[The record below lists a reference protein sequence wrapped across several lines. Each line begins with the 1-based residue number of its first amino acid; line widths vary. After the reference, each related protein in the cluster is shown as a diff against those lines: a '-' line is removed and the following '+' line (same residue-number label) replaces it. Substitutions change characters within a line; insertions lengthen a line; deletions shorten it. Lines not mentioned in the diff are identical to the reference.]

1 MITLKEIK
9 KNPLIL
15 EFINQSKNTLQ
26 ILKYTDHGIN
36 HANLVAQRARMI
48 AREIGLSKRDQE
60 LSEISGFLHDFANFL
75 SRDYH
80 HYLGPI
86 LFINLFKDKFSPNEL
101 VKISQAIANHDKF
114 EMKFSHPITAVLV
127 LADKSDV
134 QRKRV
139 LTKDIKTIKRDIHN
153 RVNFAVTK
161 SYLKINKA
169 KKVISL
175 ILKIDTNFIPVI
187 EYFEIFTE
195 RMIFCRKA
203 GEYLGYKFGLVINN
217 FKLL

>member
-80 HYLGPI
+80 HYLGSI

-114 EMKFSHPITAVLV
+114 EMKFAHPITAVLV

-134 QRKRV
+134 HRKRV
-139 LTKDIKTIKRDIHN
+139 LTKDIKTIKKDIHN

-161 SYLKINKA
+161 SYLKVNKA

-195 RMIFCRKA
+195 RMIFCRRA
-203 GEYLGYKFGLVINN
+203 AEYLDYKFGLVINN

>member
-15 EFINQSKNTLQ
+15 EFINQSENTLKIQ
-26 ILKYTDHGIN
+26 GYTCHGLR
-36 HANLVAQRARMI
+36 HANLVAERAMKI
-48 AREIGLSKRDQE
+48 AYQIGLSKRDQE
-60 LSEISGFLHDFANFL
+60 LSKIAGFLHDFANFL

-80 HYLGPI
+80 HYLGSI
-86 LFINLFKDKFSPNEL
+86 LFIDIFKDKFSPNEL

-114 EMKFSHPITAVLV
+114 EMKFAHPITAVLV

-134 QRKRV
+134 HRKRV
-139 LTKDIKTIKRDIHN
+139 LTKDIKTIKKDIHN

-161 SYLKINKA
+161 SYLKVNKA

-195 RMIFCRKA
+195 RMIFCRRA
-203 GEYLGYKFGLVINN
+203 AEYLDYKFGLVINN